1 MFFSTVH
8 HTGRCS
14 VLFPSYRF
22 RNLCN
27 STCPTWRANNSA
39 VIFEPD
45 LIFHFPS
52 LHTQQIW
59 DMLDLW
65 HYKLNELDA
74 EVQDIVEQDSCHA
87 QELMDILVTPLQQY
101 QQVSQLAERRTA
113 ILNKVDANVKVLKKI
128 ISYKK
133 QNKGFA

>member
-1 MFFSTVH
+1 MFFSAVN
-8 HTGRCS
+8 HTGRYRVFCS
-14 VLFPSYRF
+14 HCISSEIFAIPHAPHEEQI
-22 RNLCN
+22 
-27 STCPTWRANNSA
+27 TA

-45 LIFHFPS
+45 LIFHFPF
-52 LHTQQIW
+52 LHMQQIW

-74 EVQDIVEQDSCHA
+74 EVHDIVEQDSCHA

-113 ILNKVDANVKVLKKI
+113 ILNKVDAHVKVFKK
-128 ISYKK
+128 
-133 QNKGFA
+133 